1 MLNVMEFKAV
11 KIKKKVENS
20 PRYHGLSPFVSLL
33 HSKRLPGRSTETA
46 DMREYESIQI
56 NLRSFKQFFA
66 SLPKTEIHLHL
77 KGSQCRYRL
86 ALMKK
91 NKLTSPV

>member
-46 DMREYESIQI
+46 GYARI
-56 NLRSFKQFFA
+56 
-66 SLPKTEIHLHL
+66 
-77 KGSQCRYRL
+77 
-86 ALMKK
+86 
-91 NKLTSPV
+91 